1 METIGTSKMWSFFDS
16 HPNAK
21 DATCTTVR
29 KADGHRV
36 SSFLE
41 LATKVAE
48 LQFRNRK
55 HVLLFRGQD
64 EDYRN
69 KDRNTSLKPTLFR
82 PKHGILTN
90 PDQDT
95 LINRFKKLKVAETE
109 LATLYTEAGFLGHV
123 RLQRYQIL
131 RWSILQ
137 HYDVCRTPL
146 LDLTHSL
153 RIAAS
158 FASLGAEE
166 SAFVFVLGVPNLSGA
181 ITASAE
187 AGLQVVRL
195 VSACP
200 PSAVR
205 PHIQE
210 GYLLGEYPEMA
221 DYDQKVHYKHYE
233 IDFGRRLV
241 AKFRFD
247 PNKFWKRDTFPRVSK
262 DALYPTANE
271 DPLYKLSLEVKQS
284 LRNLDS

>member
-1 METIGTSKMWSFFDS
+1 METIGLSKMWSFFDS

-21 DATCTTVR
+21 DVTCTTVR
-29 KADGHRV
+29 KAAGHRV

-41 LATKVAE
+41 LATNVAE
-48 LQFRNRK
+48 LQFRNRN

-64 EDYRN
+64 RDYRN
-69 KDRNTSLKPTLFR
+69 KDGNTSLKPTLFR
-82 PKHGILTN
+82 PPKGMSTN
-90 PDQDT
+90 PGQDT
-95 LINRFKKLKVAETE
+95 LVSRFVTLKAAESE
-109 LATLYTEAGFLGHV
+109 LATLYSGAGLLGRV
-123 RLQRYQIL
+123 RLNRYQIL

-137 HYDVCRTPL
+137 HYDVCPTPL

-158 FASLGAEE
+158 FASLTAEHD
-166 SAFVFVLGVPNLSGA
+166 AFVFVLGVPNLSGA

-195 VSACP
+195 ASACP

-221 DYDQKVHYKHYE
+221 DYDQKLHYKHYE

-247 PNKFWKRDTFPRVSK
+247 PRNFWKRDTFPKIRK
-262 DALYPTANE
+262 DALYPPPDK
-271 DPLYKLSLEVKQS
+271 DPLYKLAIEVRQTVEGQ
-284 LRNLDS
+284 DV